1 MADEARYF
9 TARQAAAY
17 LGVQRQR
24 IYDLVEADR
33 LQPISPGLYVFT
45 QAALDAYNR
54 ERAVRPKGGRPPKRN
69 ASASSPAD

>member
-1 MADEARYF
+1 MLEEFPR
-9 TARQAAAY
+9 THRQAAAY

-45 QAALDAYNR
+45 QAALDTYNR
-54 ERAVRPKGGRPPKRN
+54 ERAQRPKGGRPPKRK
-69 ASASSPAD
+69 AHELAPAD